1 MRAVGRGGEHNR
13 CAARAPCGSDEFTAR
28 PITCTC
34 GRSVSLLGSRLSTS
48 RSMLR
53 IFCSGPC
60 TQRGHGRSA
69 RRLHP
74 STRAS
79 SRVGAC
85 LCELRLPFGEKRGE
99 RREEVPQ
106 KVAARRREPVS
117 AAQGSAG
124 HVVFG
129 ARCSPVLAR
138 VHNLNAVPHLR
149 HEREPLRDRQVGVD
163 QFSSMRIEVAGDEHG
178 PSQQRLSNAA
188 SVACTPPPR
197 TRRSRRAIVVGCDF
211 LPHVIWAR
219 RDGAGG
225 VNPGTNAACQQDA
238 RI

>member
-1 MRAVGRGGEHNR
+1 MGRGGEHSR
-13 CAARAPCGSDEFTAR
+13 CAARAPCGSNGFTAR

-60 TQRGHGRSA
+60 TQREHGRSA
-69 RRLHP
+69 RRPHP

-124 HVVFG
+124 QG
-129 ARCSPVLAR
+129 TWCLAR
-138 VHNLNAVPHLR
+138 VL
-149 HEREPLRDRQVGVD
+149 
-163 QFSSMRIEVAGDEHG
+163 
-178 PSQQRLSNAA
+178 
-188 SVACTPPPR
+188 TR
-197 TRRSRRAIVVGCDF
+197 TRSCAQSQCCPSSPSLARAAARPAGWGRPIFEHAHRSCR
-211 LPHVIWAR
+211 
-219 RDGAGG
+219 
-225 VNPGTNAACQQDA
+225 
-238 RI
+238 